1 MKENIYIYYTN
12 DLHSNFTQWPRTAGY
27 LKEKKRIRSSK
38 GEVHYIVDA
47 GDHMDRVDPISEATM
62 GKANVELM
70 NEVGY
75 DVVTIG
81 NNEGITLAHDDLYHL
96 YDEADYPVVCANL
109 QPKSGQPPKWLV
121 DTNIFETDSGV
132 RLGFI
137 GLTAPFTAFYDPLGW
152 TVTSP
157 YDELETNL
165 LELSEKTDIII
176 LLSHLGL
183 SEDQEIARRFSEID
197 VIIGGHTHHL
207 LRTGEYVNNC
217 LITAAGKHCVYV
229 GEVILTYDHESEQIS
244 TKEAYA
250 TNVSDHP
257 VDQGTAV
264 LLEELQEKADLL
276 LEKEVVVLEEPLDVE
291 WYKDTPIM
299 QELTDTIRMWTD
311 ADAALLNAGLLL
323 GALPKGP
330 ITYGDVHR
338 ICPHPI
344 NPVVVQLKGDEL
356 IEVIRASLK
365 RDFMEFELKGFGFR
379 GEVIGRMLFSGLSIN
394 IRTNPDGTEAVTEVT
409 FSDGTPV
416 DKQKAY
422 RIATA
427 DTFTFGRLLPEIAK
441 SEKKD
446 YFLPE
451 FLRDLLLETL
461 KRKALQR

>member
-1 MKENIYIYYTN
+1 
-12 DLHSNFTQWPRTAGY
+12 
-27 LKEKKRIRSSK
+27 
-38 GEVHYIVDA
+38 
-47 GDHMDRVDPISEATM
+47 
-62 GKANVELM
+62 
-70 NEVGY
+70 
-75 DVVTIG
+75 
-81 NNEGITLAHDDLYHL
+81 
-96 YDEADYPVVCANL
+96 
-109 QPKSGQPPKWLV
+109 
-121 DTNIFETDSGV
+121 
-132 RLGFI
+132 
-137 GLTAPFTAFYDPLGW
+137 
-152 TVTSP
+152 
-157 YDELETNL
+157 
-165 LELSEKTDIII
+165 
-176 LLSHLGL
+176 
-183 SEDQEIARRFSEID
+183 
-197 VIIGGHTHHL
+197 
-207 LRTGEYVNNC
+207 
-217 LITAAGKHCVYV
+217 
-229 GEVILTYDHESEQIS
+229 
-244 TKEAYA
+244 
-250 TNVSDHP
+250 
-257 VDQGTAV
+257 
-264 LLEELQEKADLL
+264 
-276 LEKEVVVLEEPLDVE
+276 
-291 WYKDTPIM
+291 M

-416 DKQKAY
+416 DKQKTY

>member
-1 MKENIYIYYTN
+1 
-12 DLHSNFTQWPRTAGY
+12 
-27 LKEKKRIRSSK
+27 
-38 GEVHYIVDA
+38 
-47 GDHMDRVDPISEATM
+47 MDRVDPISEATM

-165 LELSEKTDIII
+165 LELSSKTDIII

-291 WYKDTPIM
+291 WYKDP
-299 QELTDTIRMWTD
+299 
-311 ADAALLNAGLLL
+311 
-323 GALPKGP
+323 
-330 ITYGDVHR
+330 
-338 ICPHPI
+338 
-344 NPVVVQLKGDEL
+344 
-356 IEVIRASLK
+356 
-365 RDFMEFELKGFGFR
+365 
-379 GEVIGRMLFSGLSIN
+379 
-394 IRTNPDGTEAVTEVT
+394 
-409 FSDGTPV
+409 
-416 DKQKAY
+416 
-422 RIATA
+422 
-427 DTFTFGRLLPEIAK
+427 RLCK
-441 SEKKD
+441 N
-446 YFLPE
+446 
-451 FLRDLLLETL
+451 
-461 KRKALQR
+461 